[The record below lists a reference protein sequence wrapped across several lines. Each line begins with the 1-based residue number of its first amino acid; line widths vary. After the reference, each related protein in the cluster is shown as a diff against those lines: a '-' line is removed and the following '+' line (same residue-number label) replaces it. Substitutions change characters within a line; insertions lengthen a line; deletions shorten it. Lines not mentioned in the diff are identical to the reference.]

1 MQSVVRLLSS
11 SLLCAALLAGCGGG
25 VTFFVGDDGDHD
37 DEWDLVF
44 SGRNASIVVD
54 ATENRL
60 DGTWSTTDTELT
72 QVLRFNATTADPQ
85 TCRFQFYGLRQQGED
100 RFLDGEARYLPDTAA
115 PRTLFIGIGAR
126 EYRVDG
132 TGWTVSRTTDRVN
145 FNGAVARS
153 LQVTGE
159 TIILDGSVPLPR
171 SRDAG
176 C

>member
-25 VTFFVGDDGDHD
+25 ITLFVGDDGDLD
-37 DEWDLVF
+37 DDWDVVF
-44 SGRNASIVVD
+44 SGRNGSIVVD
-54 ATENRL
+54 ATEDRL

-72 QVLRFNATTADPQ
+72 HVRRDAVAQEPDI
-85 TCRFQFYGLRQQGED
+85 CRFQFYGLRQQGED
-100 RFLDGEARYLPDTAA
+100 RFLDGEVRYLPGTAA
-115 PRTLFIGIGAR
+115 SRTLFIGIGAR

-132 TGWTVSRTTDRVN
+132 TGWTVNRTTERVN
-145 FNGAVARS
+145 FNGAVAQS

-159 TIILDGSVPLPR
+159 TITLDGSVPLPR